1 MRRML
6 ILIASLTLVV
16 CGLCAGAATWVWN
29 ASALDTAGRV
39 AFVNRLAVPPL
50 APSRLDGEG
59 RRVFD
64 LHAAA
69 GVYDFGGR
77 TAPTWGFNGTY
88 LGPTLR
94 AARGERVAVNV
105 HNGLTEA
112 TTVHWHGMHLPAA
125 MDGSPHQAVEPGRT
139 WSPTWTVDQPAAT
152 LWYHPHPHGETAT
165 HVYRGLAGMFILDD
179 PTTGT
184 DLPHRY
190 GIDDVPLIV
199 QDRRFGRD
207 GLDEEPR
214 PFTDDIGFLGD
225 TVVVN
230 GTVAPYFDVT
240 TERVRLRLLNAS
252 NARAYGFGLAD
263 DREFAM
269 VASDGGWLPAPY
281 RTTRLTLAP
290 GERAEIVV
298 DLRAGE
304 RVVLRSSPP
313 DLGLNPIGRRFVG
326 GADTLDILELRAAA
340 TLVPGPPLPGRLADL
355 PAADA
360 TATVQHRTFR
370 LAGHAI
376 NGKRMDMS
384 RVDATVAPGSQEVW
398 QVVNGDGAPHSFH
411 VHGVDF
417 RLLTADGRTPPPEL
431 AGWKDTLFLRP
442 DVRYEILVDLPR
454 YADPHVPYMFH
465 CHVLEHEDRGMMG
478 QFLVVDSVVGPGGT
492 DPGLGASP
500 HGGPHT

>member
-1 MRRML
+1 MRRIL
-6 ILIASLTLVV
+6 ILIVSLTLVV
-16 CGLCAGAATWVWN
+16 CGLCAGAGTWVWN
-29 ASALDTAGRV
+29 AATLDTAGRV

-50 APSRLDGEG
+50 APSHRDGDG

-64 LHAAA
+64 LHAAQ
-69 GVYDFGGR
+69 GVHDFGGR
-77 TAPTWGFNGTY
+77 TASTWGFNGTY

-105 HNGLTEA
+105 HNGLTA
-112 TTVHWHGMHLPAA
+112 STTVHWHGMHLPSA
-125 MDGSPHQAVEPGRT
+125 MDGGPHQMVEPGRA

-165 HVYRGLAGMFILDD
+165 HVYRGLAGMFIIDD
-179 PTTGT
+179 PAAGT
-184 DLPHRY
+184 ELPNRY
-190 GIDDVPLIV
+190 GIDDVPVIV
-199 QDRRFGRD
+199 QDRRFGPD
-207 GLDEEPR
+207 GLDEEPLA
-214 PFTDDIGFLGD
+214 FTDDIGFLGD

-230 GTVAPYFDVT
+230 GTVAPYLDVT

-252 NARAYGFGLAD
+252 NARAYGFGLTD

-269 VASDGGWLPAPY
+269 VASDGGLLPAPY

-340 TLVPGPPLPGRLADL
+340 TLAPSPPLPGRLGRM
-355 PAADA
+355 PAMDA
-360 TATVQHRTFR
+360 SASVQQRTFR

-384 RVDATVAPGSQEVW
+384 RMDATVAPGSREVW
-398 QVVNGDGAPHSFH
+398 RVVNGDGAPHSFH

-431 AGWKDTLFLRP
+431 AGWKDTLYLRP

-478 QFLVVDSVVGPGGT
+478 QFLVVGPDG
-492 DPGLGASP
+492 SP
-500 HGGPHT
+500 HTPGPPHGDTHT